1 LLHVILAASIVAAPS
16 QVDKL
21 ELYILRINPKASQSR
36 RIAKCIVKEA
46 KRHKVPVEMLGAV
59 AHTESHFRITAKG
72 KWYEYGIYQLWAY
85 APYYHEAWS
94 DYQQATYGKTGF
106 PGVPW
111 KKLGRKL
118 QVKVSLDVCASAFMA
133 AHLLAYH
140 LRRCR
145 RPSAYCASFYNS
157 GFKKPRPGYVW
168 AIRRRMKAIRKAL
181 R

>member
-1 LLHVILAASIVAAPS
+1 LLHFILAASIVAAPS

-21 ELYILRINPKASQSR
+21 EQYILRINPKAKQSK

-118 QVKVSLDVCASAFMA
+118 QVKVSLDVCASAYMA
-133 AHLLAYH
+133 TTCVVVADRLPTA
-140 LRRCR
+140 
-145 RPSAYCASFYNS
+145 PVFTTQ
-157 GFKKPRPGYVW
+157 
-168 AIRRRMKAIRKAL
+168 AL
-181 R
+181 RSHAPATYGQSGAE